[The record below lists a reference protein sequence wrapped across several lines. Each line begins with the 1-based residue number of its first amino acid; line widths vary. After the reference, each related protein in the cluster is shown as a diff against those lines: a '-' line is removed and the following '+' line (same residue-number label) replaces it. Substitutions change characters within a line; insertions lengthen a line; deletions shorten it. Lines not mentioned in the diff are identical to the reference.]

1 MTVNV
6 RDRTMSF
13 VTTREEEDDRKVQAF
28 ELWREGKRQQDIAKA
43 VGVTRQTIS
52 KWINKWKHP
61 VEQTIVTKPIKKL
74 VELGEHLESRDA
86 NQTQL
91 VEAIGKIGELY
102 SETLEIA
109 GYIDRQRKVSDSM
122 IGMIGKSLLE
132 IQKEVAG
139 GARYLDYHKELRN
152 LSATLTEAQKVFNL
166 ASGLATNRLAV
177 DMGMIEK
184 TLANVPQ
191 AALDVWAREVE
202 NGENS

>member
-1 MTVNV
+1 MN
-6 RDRTMSF
+6 F
-13 VTTREEEDDRKVQAF
+13 VTTKEDRKVRAF
-28 ELWREGKRQQDIAKA
+28 EMWKQGERQRTIAKA

-52 KWINKWKHP
+52 KWIYNWQHP
-61 VEQTIVTKPIKKL
+61 VEQTLTAKPIKKL
-74 VELGEHLESRDA
+74 ISLGEHLEVSDTT
-86 NQTQL
+86 QVQL

-109 GYIDRQRKVSDSM
+109 GYIERQRKVSDSM

-132 IQKEVAG
+132 IQKEVAA

-152 LSATLTEAQKVFNL
+152 LSSTLTEAQKVFNL

-202 NGENS
+202 KEENS